1 MIINNKKSN
10 NIFPMPAISIEN
22 EVLERVTT
30 YKYLGIEFNDQLKL
44 DKQWESVQ
52 NKTKTIPYLV
62 KRLKYLGFK
71 KDILLSVYDSYALSH
86 FRYSAPLLAHCTPK
100 VSDEIQSFQRRIMRI
115 INISNEEAK
124 SKYNIDSIDRV
135 IETHCVKILQ
145 RILADP
151 QHPITS
157 KIPRVENRRFK
168 YSIPNH
174 KTKQYSQSFVP
185 LILRVIRDG
194 DANLYTTSKANKPSS
209 NRAPPSPLPT
219 ATTKMKKPC
228 PICGKQFIRV
238 QQHITMTHKN
248 KTVMQ
253 PSNQPT

>member
-1 MIINNKKSN
+1 MVVNNNKNN
-10 NIFPMPAISIEN
+10 NIFPMHAILIEI
-22 EVLERVTT
+22 EVLERVTS
-30 YKYLGIEFNDQLKL
+30 YKYLGIEFNDELKL

-52 NKTKTIPYLV
+52 NKTKTVPYLV

-71 KDILLSVYDSYALSH
+71 KDILLSVYNSYALSH
-86 FRYSAPLLAHCTPK
+86 FRYSAPLLAYRTPK

-115 INISNEEAK
+115 INITNEEAK
-124 SKYNIDSIDRV
+124 SKHNIDSIDCV

-168 YSIPNH
+168 YTKPNH

-194 DANLYTTSKANKPSS
+194 DANLSTYKAYNIQS
-209 NRAPPSPLPT
+209 
-219 ATTKMKKPC
+219 
-228 PICGKQFIRV
+228 Q
-238 QQHITMTHKN
+238 
-248 KTVMQ
+248 KTFD
-253 PSNQPT
+253 N

>member
-1 MIINNKKSN
+1 MVINSNKKN
-10 NIFPMPAISIEN
+10 NIFPMPAILIEN
-22 EVLERVTT
+22 EVLEPVTS

-44 DKQWESVQ
+44 DKQWENVQ
-52 NKTKTIPYLV
+52 DKTKTVPYLV

-71 KDILLSVYDSYALSH
+71 KDVLLSVYNSYALSH
-86 FRYSAPLLAHCTPK
+86 FRYSAPLLAYCSPK

-115 INISNEEAK
+115 INISIEEAK
-124 SKYNIDSIDRV
+124 SKFNIDSIECV

-174 KTKQYSQSFVP
+174 KSKQYIQRKRS
-185 LILRVIRDG
+185 
-194 DANLYTTSKANKPSS
+194 
-209 NRAPPSPLPT
+209 
-219 ATTKMKKPC
+219 
-228 PICGKQFIRV
+228 
-238 QQHITMTHKN
+238 
-248 KTVMQ
+248 
-253 PSNQPT
+253 